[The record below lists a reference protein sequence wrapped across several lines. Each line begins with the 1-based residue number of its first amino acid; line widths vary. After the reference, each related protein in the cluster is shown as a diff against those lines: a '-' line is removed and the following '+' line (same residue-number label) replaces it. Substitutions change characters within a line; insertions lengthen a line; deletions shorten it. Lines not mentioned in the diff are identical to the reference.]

1 MKRKFLVKDNMK
13 CINEVTE
20 ILDLLYKHNWDER
33 NGGNLSYILTEDEVK
48 SFCNINEI
56 KRLFTYDFD
65 MSELVGKYFVI
76 TGTGKYF
83 KNCLKDPENNLGV
96 MKVLDKHTLGL
107 IWGYNDGS
115 RPTSEAPTHLKCHIE
130 RLKVDSEHRVV
141 IHCHPTNVICMTH
154 VHDLDSDNWTRDLW
168 KMQTESIVVFPEGIA
183 VLPWILCGGEEIGV
197 ATSEKMK
204 EYRAVVW
211 AQHGIFC
218 TGKTLDEAF
227 GLIETI
233 EKAAEIYIKIFD
245 KKIYQSISNEDLIKL
260 AKAFKLDYRK
270 GIID

>member
-1 MKRKFLVKDNMK
+1 MN
-13 CINEVTE
+13 CIEQVTD

-33 NGGNLSYILTEDEVK
+33 NGGNLSYILLEEEVK
-48 SFCNINEI
+48 EVCDINNVIREI
-56 KRLFTYDFD
+56 HYDFD
-65 MSELVGKYFVI
+65 MSDIVGRYFLI

-83 KNCLKDPENNLGV
+83 KNCKKFPEENLGIL
-96 MKVLDKHTLGL
+96 KVKDAHTLSL
-107 IWGYNDGS
+107 LWGYSDGG

-130 RLKVDSEHRVV
+130 RLKIDSSHRLV

-154 VHDLDSDNWTRDLW
+154 IHDLDSNHWTEDLW

-183 VLPWILCGGEEIGV
+183 VLPWIVCGGEEIGN

-204 EYRAVVW
+204 EYRSVVW

-218 TGKTLDEAF
+218 TGKTLDEVF

-233 EKAAEIYIKIFD
+233 EKAAEIYVKICD
-245 KKIYQSISNEDLIKL
+245 KKIYQSITNEQLIAL
-260 AKAFKLDYRK
+260 AKEFKLNYRK